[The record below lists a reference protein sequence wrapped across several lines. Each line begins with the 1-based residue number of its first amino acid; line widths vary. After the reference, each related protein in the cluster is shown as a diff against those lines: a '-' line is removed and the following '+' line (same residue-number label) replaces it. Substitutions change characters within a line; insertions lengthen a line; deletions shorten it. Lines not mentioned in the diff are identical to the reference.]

1 MRTSAKSAVAVRYLA
16 HPGSSVLGL
25 IGLGQQAVAGA
36 RAIASQVR
44 LERIVGFSPNA
55 DNRKENLNKI
65 KEQTGLDVEVLPL
78 EAVIAEADILHVA
91 TFAKEPLFSFDD
103 LHSGQLVISL
113 AHSEEVSRDIVFN
126 AKTFVDLAET
136 AYAETGPV
144 KIALED
150 GYARSDIAGS
160 LGELTSDSVRGR
172 ENADEIIYF
181 QSLGVMNENLA
192 LVDYFY
198 EKLKDELPD
207 VAFG

>member
-1 MRTSAKSAVAVRYLA
+1 M
-16 HPGSSVLGL
+16 
-25 IGLGQQAVAGA
+25 
-36 RAIASQVR
+36 
-44 LERIVGFSPNA
+44 
-55 DNRKENLNKI
+55 
-65 KEQTGLDVEVLPL
+65 EVLPL